1 MESNHPGVGLPPPAG
16 FEDEPVGAAFRL
28 HSSAKMRGMDETTW
42 AFYVQ
47 YGESRVWD
55 ERTGWLGTPVR
66 KCPLDLWVYQEILF
80 RTQPDVIVETG
91 TLFGGS
97 ALFLGSM
104 CDLLGNG
111 RVVSI
116 DIDQKEGRP
125 THPRVVYL
133 TGSSVASEVVD
144 RVREEISDT
153 DRVMVILDSDHHN
166 DHVLAELK
174 AYGPLVTEDC
184 YLIVE
189 DTLAGF
195 APERWG
201 TGPSGAIQEFM
212 ASNQP
217 FVIDSSCEKFL
228 MTFNEGGYLKRVRNI
243 RSQASA

>member
-1 MESNHPGVGLPPPAG
+1 
-16 FEDEPVGAAFRL
+16 
-28 HSSAKMRGMDETTW
+28 MDEISW
-42 AFYVQ
+42 AFYLR
-47 YGESRVWD
+47 YAKSWVWY
-55 ERTGWLGTPVR
+55 ERTCWLGTSVR

-97 ALFLGSM
+97 ALYLASM

-116 DIDQKEGRP
+116 DINKEEGRP
-125 THPRVVYL
+125 THPRVLYL

-144 RVREEISDT
+144 RVRGEIADT

-166 DHVLAELK
+166 DHVLAELQ
-174 AYGPLVTEDC
+174 AYGRLVTEDC

-189 DTLAGF
+189 DTLAGLN
-195 APERWG
+195 AERWG

-212 ASNQP
+212 TSNQS

-228 MTFNEGGYLKRVRNI
+228 MTFNPGGYLKRVRNS
-243 RSQASA
+243 RSQ